1 MTESEM
7 SEKKIN
13 PVTKAVL
20 DLGPVAL
27 FFVGY
32 LALRERSF
40 TIGGSEYSGFIV
52 VTALFVPLFA
62 FTTWLLWRLTGR
74 LAKMQIVTL
83 VLVVAFGGMT
93 VWFNDE
99 RFFKMKPTII
109 YLLFGGVLLTGLLR
123 GRSYLQFVME
133 EVMPL
138 RDEGWMKL
146 TRRVTAFFFAL
157 AFLNEVI
164 WRTMSTD
171 AWVQFKT
178 FGLTAAIF
186 LFFMSQGRLF
196 SEYAV
201 EGDEDG

>member
-20 DLGPVAL
+20 DLGPVVL
-27 FFVGY
+27 FFAGY

-40 TIGGSEYSGFIV
+40 AIGGSEYSGFIV

-83 VLVVAFGGMT
+83 VLVVLFGGMT

-146 TRRVTAFFFAL
+146 TRRVTAFFFGL

-201 EGDEDG
+201 ESDEDG

>member
-20 DLGPVAL
+20 DLGPVVL
-27 FFVGY
+27 FFAGY

-40 TIGGSEYSGFIV
+40 TIGGNEYSGFIV

-83 VLVVAFGGMT
+83 VLVVLFGGMT

-146 TRRVTAFFFAL
+146 TRRVTAFFFTL

-171 AWVQFKT
+171 VWVQFKT

-196 SEYAV
+196 AEYAV
-201 EGDEDG
+201 ESDEES

>member
-1 MTESEM
+1 M

>member
-1 MTESEM
+1 M

-20 DLGPVAL
+20 DLGPVVL
-27 FFVGY
+27 FFAGY

-40 TIGGSEYSGFIV
+40 AIGGSEYSGFIV

-83 VLVVAFGGMT
+83 VLVVLFGGMT

-201 EGDEDG
+201 ESDEDG